1 MMKVSDPIMFG
12 IAVSRFY
19 APVLEKH
26 PRTLA
31 EIGFD
36 PNNGIGDL
44 YARLDGLKEAER
56 AGIEADIASLYARAR
71 RWRW

>member
-1 MMKVSDPIMFG
+1 MFG

-26 PRTLA
+26 PRTMA

-36 PNNGIGDL
+36 PNNGI
-44 YARLDGLKEAER
+44 ARGQLEQLKKF
-56 AGIEADIASLYARAR
+56 R
-71 RWRW
+71 RR